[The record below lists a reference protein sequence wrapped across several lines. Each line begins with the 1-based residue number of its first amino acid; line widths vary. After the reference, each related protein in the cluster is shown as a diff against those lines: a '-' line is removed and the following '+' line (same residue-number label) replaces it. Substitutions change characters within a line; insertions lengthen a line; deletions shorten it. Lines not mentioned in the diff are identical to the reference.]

1 MDIEPYLK
9 SGSGGE
15 DKSSIVH
22 SSPPSPKLNVLDQ
35 LERDRKQLKKRK
47 LSDAESFE
55 EEKPN
60 KKRKLIKNKKF
71 ESEDEFDNDDGGEE
85 GKKDYDPLTA
95 GGGGDPE
102 EDLDDFAIP
111 AEKEEGPAE
120 KEEGNKGELNP
131 QNPDEEEE
139 NML

>member
-1 MDIEPYLK
+1 M
-9 SGSGGE
+9 
-15 DKSSIVH
+15 H

-71 ESEDEFDNDDGGEE
+71 ESEDEFDNEDGDGEEE

-95 GGGGDPE
+95 GGGRDLE
-102 EDLDDFAIP
+102 EELDDFAIP
-111 AEKEEGPAE
+111 AEKEEEPAE
-120 KEEGNKGELNP
+120 KK
-131 QNPDEEEE
+131 EE
-139 NML
+139 NKDEPKPQKTG

>member
-1 MDIEPYLK
+1 MEIEPYLK

-22 SSPPSPKLNVLDQ
+22 SFPPSPKLNVLDQ

-47 LSDAESFE
+47 LSDVESFE

-71 ESEDEFDNDDGGEE
+71 ESENENENDDENGEE

-95 GGGGDPE
+95 GGGGI
-102 EDLDDFAIP
+102 EDDADEFAIP
-111 AEKEEGPAE
+111 AEKDEENDDEPKA
-120 KEEGNKGELNP
+120 KSL
-131 QNPDEEEE
+131 DEEEE

>member
-1 MDIEPYLK
+1 MK

-15 DKSSIVH
+15 ENSFIVH

-35 LERDRKQLKKRK
+35 LERDRMQLKKRK
-47 LSDAESFE
+47 LSDPESFE

-71 ESEDEFDNDDGGEE
+71 ESEDENDEVNPEE

-95 GGGGDPE
+95 GGGGEGGDFE
-102 EDLDDFAIP
+102 EELNDFAIP
-111 AEKEEGPAE
+111 AEK
-120 KEEGNKGELNP
+120 KELNEEKHEQ